1 MQQMKLRAYRVDD
14 ETELKV
20 ARAARELK
28 WNKSQV
34 VRECLNL
41 GVPLLMLRRR
51 SRHDAGAWVKHVKS
65 RAGTWTGK
73 ISGESLLKL
82 TRP

>member
-1 MQQMKLRAYRVDD
+1 MQMKLRAYRVDD
-14 ETELKV
+14 DTEKKISK
-20 ARAARELK
+20 AAHELK

-41 GVPLLMLRRR
+41 GVPLLLLRRR
-51 SRHDAGAWVKHVKS
+51 SHHDAEAWAKHVKS
-65 RAGTWTGK
+65 RAGTWAGK
-73 ISGESLLKL
+73 MSGEKLLKL